1 MQEPTILDST
11 NAVNSLDEFAN
22 HMQQWHAKLT
32 MQFATM
38 IASDKALE
46 FEEVDGTTTVA
57 TPEQVYGF
65 KRGLTHAL
73 ELMDLPF
80 ETIKVESDASIL
92 PE

>member
-1 MQEPTILDST
+1 MQEPTILDSSS
-11 NAVNSLDEFAN
+11 AVNSLDEFAN
-22 HMQQWHAKLT
+22 HILQWHAKLT
-32 MQFATM
+32 VQFATM
-38 IASDKALE
+38 IASDKAIE

-73 ELMDLPF
+73 ELLDLPF
-80 ETIKVESDASIL
+80 ETVEVESDTSIV